1 MFPFYGFSL
10 VLLMTPERNSR
21 SFSISIVS
29 KSQGKAIKAENGNG
43 INYLVWPIM
52 ETESKWW
59 RPRLGTQ
66 PTSLRQLGQL
76 QNTIIREKRAD
87 WKENLPDSPM
97 ELSLEDMFYF
107 LSLLK
112 VDCQSHSQRAL
123 SSAECVSIPMQT
135 DAKTWNYCELIC
147 IKFKFLTR
155 ICISNNR
162 NYIQRKTIPQCWKR

>member
-1 MFPFYGFSL
+1 MKKPRLLFIVSSSGCSEKLYKFHETFRNTIFQYNFLDRFVGFYLSLTHIWRSALAWDISWHSTKVIFAQMFPFYGFSL

-66 PTSLRQLGQL
+66 PTYLRQLGQL
-76 QNTIIREKRAD
+76 QNTIIREKRPD
-87 WKENLPDSPM
+87 WKENLPD
-97 ELSLEDMFYF
+97 
-107 LSLLK
+107 
-112 VDCQSHSQRAL
+112 
-123 SSAECVSIPMQT
+123 
-135 DAKTWNYCELIC
+135 
-147 IKFKFLTR
+147 
-155 ICISNNR
+155 
-162 NYIQRKTIPQCWKR
+162 